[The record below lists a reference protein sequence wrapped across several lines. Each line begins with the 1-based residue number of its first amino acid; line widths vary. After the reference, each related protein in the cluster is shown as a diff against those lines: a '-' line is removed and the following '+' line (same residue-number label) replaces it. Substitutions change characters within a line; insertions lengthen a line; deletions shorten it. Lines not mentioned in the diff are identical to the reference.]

1 MQRKKNLILPADAA
15 AVAVTA
21 EETAAKANV
30 TARAET
36 ATVMVAAVPANNSFF
51 FEQSAGRKIMMSGE
65 LPLF

>member
-36 ATVMVAAVPANNSFF
+36 ATVMAAAVPANNSFF
-51 FEQSAGRKIMMSGE
+51 
-65 LPLF
+65 

>member
-51 FEQSAGRKIMMSGE
+51 F
-65 LPLF
+65 

>member
-1 MQRKKNLILPADAA
+1 MQRKKNLILPADAV

-36 ATVMVAAVPANNSFF
+36 ATVMAAAVPANNSFF
-51 FEQSAGRKIMMSGE
+51 LNS
-65 LPLF
+65 LPDGKL